1 MSVIKLDVA
10 NFEEE
15 VLKSDVP
22 VLVDFWASWC
32 GPCKAIGPV
41 VEELA
46 RTYEGQIK
54 VGKVNVDENRQL
66 ASQYGVMGIPTLT
79 IFKAGTEAQRTV
91 GFQGKQ
97 HLEDFVQSNL

>member
-22 VLVDFWASWC
+22 VLVDFWAAWC

-46 RTYEGQIK
+46 KTYEGQIK

-79 IFKAGTEAQRTV
+79 IFKAGAESQRTV